1 MSSRPQPPTGP
12 VPPGSRDTQ
21 RARTIARLAS
31 LDELEVEVEKLIA
44 GGDGLARFEG
54 IPIFIPRSAPGD
66 RLRIRI
72 VERRP
77 DYGRAEIVEILEPGK
92 GRREPPCP
100 FFGRCGGCDLQ
111 HLEDDLQVELKAAAE
126 LETLRRLGAL
136 GDDLP
141 VRVVAGQPW
150 AYRMRTQL
158 HTASREGAIEVGYH
172 SRRSSELVSVD
183 RCPVLVPEL
192 EGLLADLPGQ
202 LTEDGPRRLDLL
214 VGDDSA
220 LSSAPV
226 VPGLPHGEVRL
237 QVGDL
242 EYQLDA
248 RCFFQAH
255 RQLLPNLVNI
265 VVGEWSGQEAFDL
278 YAGVGLFSLPLA
290 RNYRRVTAVEGDRV
304 AARFARRNARD
315 HRFKELEVVSR
326 AVEGW
331 IEELPVN
338 ADRVIVDPPRSGL
351 SRHVRGVL
359 GTKAPT
365 RLTYVSCHAGTLA
378 RDLRALGE
386 LYLVEELV
394 LLDLF
399 PQTGHM
405 EVVAQLVRR
414 AATRVPRAG
423 S

>member
-1 MSSRPQPPTGP
+1 MSDTPENPTSSA
-12 VPPGSRDTQ
+12 PPGSRDSQ
-21 RARTIARLAS
+21 RERAGARLAT
-31 LDELEVEVEKLIA
+31 LEELEVEVEKLIA

-66 RLRIRI
+66 RLRVRL

-77 DYGRAEIVEILEPGK
+77 DYGRAEIVEILEPGR

-111 HLEDDLQVELKAAAE
+111 HLEDDLQVELKVAAVG
-126 LETLRRLGAL
+126 ETLRRLGGL
-136 GDDLP
+136 GGKLP
-141 VRVVAGQPW
+141 VRVVAGPAW
-150 AYRMRTQL
+150 GYRMRAQF
-158 HTASREGAIEVGYH
+158 HIDSGQGAIGVGYH
-172 SRRSSELVSVD
+172 SRRSNEVIPVD

-192 EGLLADLPGQ
+192 ESLLSTLPGLLSEG
-202 LTEDGPRRLDLL
+202 GPRRLDLL
-214 VGDDSA
+214 VGEDDA

-226 VPGLPHGEVRL
+226 VPGLPHGEVKL

-242 EYQLDA
+242 EYGLDA

-255 RQLLPNLVNI
+255 RQLLPALVE
-265 VVGEWSGQEAFDL
+265 VAVGRWSGEEAFDL

-290 RNYRRVTAVEGDRV
+290 SKYKRVTTVEGDRV
-304 AARFARRNARD
+304 AARFARRNARA
-315 HRFKELEVVSR
+315 HRLGQLEVVSR
-326 AVEGW
+326 AIEGW
-331 IEELPVN
+331 IEELPEN
-338 ADRVIVDPPRSGL
+338 PERVIVDPPRSGL
-351 SRHVRGVL
+351 SRRVRKVL
-359 GTKAPT
+359 GAKAPT

-378 RDLRALGE
+378 RDLRDLSG
-386 LYLVEELV
+386 LYSIEELV

-414 AATRVPRAG
+414 AEG
-423 S
+423 

>member
-1 MSSRPQPPTGP
+1 MSFTPKKPTGSA
-12 VPPGSRDTQ
+12 PPGSRASQ
-21 RARTIARLAS
+21 RGQAAARLAS

-54 IPIFIPRSAPGD
+54 IPLFIPRSAPGD
-66 RLRIRI
+66 RLRVRL

-77 DYGRAEIVEILEPGK
+77 DYGRAEIVEILEPGR

-111 HLEDDLQVELKAAAE
+111 HLEDDLQVELKAAAVE
-126 LETLRRLGAL
+126 ETLRRLGGL
-136 GDDLP
+136 GENLP
-141 VRVVAGQPW
+141 IRVVAGQPW
-150 AYRMRTQL
+150 GYRVRTQL
-158 HTASREGAIEVGYH
+158 HTESDQGAIGVGYH
-172 SRRSSELVSVD
+172 SRSSAEVVSVD

-192 EGLLADLPGQ
+192 ESVLSTLPGH

-214 VGDDSA
+214 VGEDDA
-220 LSSAPV
+220 LSTAPV
-226 VPGLPHGEVRL
+226 VPGLPHGDVKL

-242 EYQLDA
+242 DFSLDA

-255 RQLLPNLVNI
+255 RQLLPTLVE
-265 VVGEWSGQEAFDL
+265 VAVGEWTGHEAFDL

-290 RNYRRVTAVEGDRV
+290 RKYERVTAVEGDRV

-315 HRFKELEVVSR
+315 HRFKQLEVVVR

-331 IEELPVN
+331 IDELPEK
-338 ADRVIVDPPRSGL
+338 AERVIVDPPRSGL
-351 SRHVRGVL
+351 SKRVRAVL
-359 GTKAPT
+359 GAKAPG

-378 RDLRALGE
+378 RDLRVLSE
-386 LYLVEELV
+386 LYSIEELV

-405 EVVAQLVRR
+405 EVVAQLLRR
-414 AATRVPRAG
+414 
-423 S
+423 

>member
-1 MSSRPQPPTGP
+1 MSEQPKPPTGP
-12 VPPGSRDTQ
+12 PSGAPHDSHKQ
-21 RARTIARLAS
+21 RAGDRLAA

-44 GGDGLARFEG
+44 GGDGLGRFEG

-66 RLRIRI
+66 RLRIRL

-77 DYGRAEIVEILEPGK
+77 DYGRAEIVEILEPGP

-100 FFGRCGGCDLQ
+100 FFGSCGGCDLQ
-111 HLEDDLQVELKAAAE
+111 HLEDDLQVELKAAAVE
-126 LETLRRLGAL
+126 ETLRRLGAL

-141 VRVVAGQPW
+141 IRTVAGQPW
-150 AYRMRTQL
+150 GYRVRTQL
-158 HTASREGAIEVGYH
+158 HIASREGVVDVGYH
-172 SRRSSELVSVD
+172 SRRSSEVVAVD

-192 EGLLADLPGQ
+192 EGTLRSLPGF
-202 LTEDGPRRLDLL
+202 LGEEGPRRLDLL
-214 VGDDSA
+214 VGEEGA

-237 QVGDL
+237 RVGELDFG
-242 EYQLDA
+242 LDA

-255 RQLLPNLVNI
+255 RQLLPTLVETA
-265 VVGEWSGQEAFDL
+265 VGSWGGGEAFDL
-278 YAGVGLFSLPLA
+278 YAGVGLFSLSLA
-290 RNYRRVTAVEGDRV
+290 HNYERVTAVEGDRV
-304 AARFARRNARD
+304 AARFARRNARSN
-315 HRFKELEVVSR
+315 RCKQLEVISR

-331 IEELPVN
+331 IDELPEG
-338 ADRVIVDPPRSGL
+338 AERVIVDPPRSGL
-351 SRHVRGVL
+351 SRPVRTVL
-359 GTKAPT
+359 GKKAPA

-378 RDLRALGE
+378 RDLRE
-386 LYLVEELV
+386 LTQVFSIEDLV

-414 AATRVPRAG
+414 EAG
-423 S
+423 